1 MKKDEVPQDPGSL
14 LSGGRLT
21 YAQGEDGRFEGVRTS
36 GWEAEIAV
44 TQVARE
50 RENQRIQAAF
60 EAASKGELSALG
72 YHMAAQQVDELLLS
86 AETGV
91 WRWRIRRCLK
101 PAVFAKA
108 SDRLLSKF
116 AHTLGKELA
125 ELRALPAEPELL

>member
-14 LSGGRLT
+14 LKDGRLT
-21 YAQGEDGRFEGVRTS
+21 YAQAEDGRFEGVRTT

-50 RENQRIQAAF
+50 RENRRIQTAF
-60 EAASKGELSALG
+60 EQARAGQISPLG

-101 PAVFAKA
+101 PSVFSSA
-108 SDRLLSKF
+108 SERLLGKF
-116 AHTLGKELA
+116 ATVLGKSVD
-125 ELRALPAEPELL
+125 ELRALPEQPELL